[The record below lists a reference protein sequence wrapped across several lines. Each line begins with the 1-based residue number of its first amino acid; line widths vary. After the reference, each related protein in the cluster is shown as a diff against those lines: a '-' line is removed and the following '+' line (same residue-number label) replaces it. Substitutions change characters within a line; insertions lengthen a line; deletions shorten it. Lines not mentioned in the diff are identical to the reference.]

1 MLLTWIASLALCQKA
16 ARSSWGSG
24 GKKTT
29 WPAPLTVGEHENEKD
44 KRRLQRVRET
54 MQTGQDD
61 IFQAQEETKGLEEA
75 RIGQHPVD
83 YSARQA
89 RNECESF
96 REPCAPQCDEGD
108 GQALSVEKCRELMGQ
123 HGSLG

>member
-54 MQTGQDD
+54 MQTGKMTFFRLKKRRKDW
-61 IFQAQEETKGLEEA
+61 KK
-75 RIGQHPVD
+75 P
-83 YSARQA
+83 
-89 RNECESF
+89 ESDST
-96 REPCAPQCDEGD
+96 Q
-108 GQALSVEKCRELMGQ
+108 
-123 HGSLG
+123 